1 MRFKNTF
8 RSQLDSPK
16 VDGDRKLSPVN
27 LPTLLFFFL
36 FPQFHLIMFSAGLAS
51 VGQVLRGFKP
61 LAILKSR
68 FSDSDQ
74 ISKTL
79 FFVRSCRLFL
89 LESMN
94 FLCRRIR
101 LSVES
106 RNLKTKEQK
115 ICQSSDFIFLK
126 FAGDKFC
133 SLLFLL
139 LVIEK
144 KINGEPLKIFGE
156 SSIASCHNNSTFIL
170 CKRSRI

>member
-1 MRFKNTF
+1 M
-8 RSQLDSPK
+8 
-16 VDGDRKLSPVN
+16 
-27 LPTLLFFFL
+27 
-36 FPQFHLIMFSAGLAS
+36 
-51 VGQVLRGFKP
+51 
-61 LAILKSR
+61 AILKSR
-68 FSDSDQ
+68 FRDSDQ
-74 ISKTL
+74 ISKTFFCPKLSLISPGVDEFSLSTNL
-79 FFVRSCRLFL
+79 FVA
-89 LESMN
+89 
-94 FLCRRIR
+94 
-101 LSVES
+101 SVES

-156 SSIASCHNNSTFIL
+156 SSIASCLNNSTFIL